1 MVSIANELPISYYFY
16 EIIFLRRVLMNI
28 YITYEKTFFTE
39 RQINELSQYG
49 KLIFLESYFDLENA
63 PYLGD
68 DEEKILMAD
77 PEWYHWN
84 LRKEHIS
91 KIKNLKEICIN
102 TTAFDWI
109 DWQYCKD
116 NEIIVTHTPKYST
129 DSVAEYAVF
138 LLMCL
143 AKKLP
148 IQIKTNYKMA
158 YNHEMLNTEIKNKTV
173 GIIGLGTIGT
183 KVAELCNHLGMNVM
197 YWSKSPKENKYKRVE
212 IDTIFKE
219 ADFIIPTFATNEETR
234 KIISD
239 ERIKMMNGNS
249 LINIIINPIEI
260 CNHDLLLKKAEC
272 NEISYAFEI
281 YNDKTLN
288 DYKGNVM
295 ATAPYSFYTKESI
308 DRLVELWCNNA
319 ISIFNHKLQN
329 VIGN

>member
-1 MVSIANELPISYYFY
+1 
-16 EIIFLRRVLMNI
+16 MNI
-28 YITYEKTFFTE
+28 YITYENTFFTE
-39 RQINELSQYG
+39 KQIEELSKYG
-49 KLIFLESYFDLENA
+49 KLIFLENDFDLEDA
-63 PYLGD
+63 SYLVD
-68 DEEKILMAD
+68 EEEKILMAD

-91 KIKNLKEICIN
+91 KIKNLKAICIN

-109 DWQYCKD
+109 DWYYCKH

-148 IQIKTNYKMA
+148 IQIKTNYKME
-158 YNHEMLNTEIKNKTV
+158 YNHQMLNMELKDKTV

-183 KVAELCNHLGMNVM
+183 RVAELCDDLGMKVI

-212 IDTIFKE
+212 IDDIFTE
-219 ADFIIPTFATNEETR
+219 SDFIIPTFATNEETR
-234 KIISD
+234 KIITD
-239 ERIKMMNGNS
+239 ERIKMMEGNS

-281 YNDKTLN
+281 YDDKTLN

-308 DRLVELWCNNA
+308 DRLVELWCNNT
-319 ISIFNHKLQN
+319 ISILNNKSQN
-329 VIGN
+329 IVGY

>member
-1 MVSIANELPISYYFY
+1 
-16 EIIFLRRVLMNI
+16 MNI
-28 YITYEKTFFTE
+28 YITYENTFFTE
-39 RQINELSQYG
+39 EQINKLSQYG
-49 KLIFLESYFDLENA
+49 KLIFLENYFDLDDA
-63 PYLGD
+63 QYLKD
-68 DEEKILMAD
+68 NEEKILMAD

-84 LRKEHIS
+84 LRKEHIN
-91 KIKNLKEICIN
+91 KINNLKAICIN

-116 NEIIVTHTPKYST
+116 NGIIVTHTPKYST
-129 DSVAEYAVF
+129 DSVAEYAIF

-148 IQIKTNYKMA
+148 LQIKTDYKME
-158 YNHEMLNTEIKNKTV
+158 YNHEMLNAEIKNKTV

-183 KVAELCNHLGMNVM
+183 RVAELCDNLGMNVI
-197 YWSKSPKENKYKRVE
+197 YWSKSHKENKYKKVG
-212 IDTIFKE
+212 IDDIFKD

-234 KIISD
+234 KIITD
-239 ERIKMMNGNS
+239 ERIKRMNGNS

-260 CNHDLLLKKAEC
+260 YNHNLLLEKAEN

-281 YNDKTLN
+281 YDDKILN

-308 DRLVELWCNNA
+308 DRLVELWCNNT
-319 ISIFNHKLQN
+319 ISILNNNPQN
-329 VIGN
+329 GV